1 MEASTVKFLH
11 TADWQLGKPFARIP
25 DADKRRRLQQAR
37 LDCLE
42 RLAAIARGADAQ
54 LILVA
59 GDLFDSSSPTRALV
73 SATFQ
78 AIGAMRL
85 PVIAIPGNHDFGG
98 PGGPWE
104 QAFVQQEMAALAPN
118 FRILTEEQPLVLDEA
133 VILPAPLHQRHVAHD
148 PTAWI
153 RHACDALPD
162 DRPRIVLAHGSVHGF
177 GSADEEEGATTYNR
191 LDLSRLPDDQIDYIA
206 LGDWHGLKSI
216 DSKTWYSGTPEID
229 GFPKGEGHRPGHA
242 LLVEIARGVA
252 PQVEA
257 VATGAIRWERIGFRF
272 DTESEFS
279 LVQLERLFDDRL
291 GSGAEGALLHLG
303 LSGQLT
309 LGERLALDQ
318 RLATWEARLIWLRI
332 DDQVREAPSGDEI
345 ERLTQRA
352 EDPLTARVARRLLA
366 ETASADAEVA
376 AIARLALRELYQA
389 ANA

>member
-1 MEASTVKFLH
+1 MEQTVVKFLH

-25 DADKRRRLQQAR
+25 DADKRHRLQQAR

-42 RLAAIARGADAQ
+42 RLAAIARRADARF
-54 LILVA
+54 ILVA
-59 GDLFDSSSPTRALV
+59 GDLFDSPSPARSLV

-85 PVIAIPGNHDFGG
+85 PVVAIPGNHDFGG

-118 FRILTEEQPLVLDEA
+118 FSILTEERPLVLDEA

-153 RHACDALPD
+153 RQTCDALPD

-216 DSKTWYSGTPEID
+216 DPKTWYSGTPEID

-242 LLVEIARGVA
+242 LLVEVARGVA
-252 PQVEA
+252 PQVEV
-257 VATGAIRWERIGFRF
+257 VATGSIRWERIGFRF
-272 DTESEFS
+272 DAESS
-279 LVQLERLFDDRL
+279 LAQLERLFDDRL
-291 GSGAEGALLHLG
+291 GSGAEGALLHLD
-303 LSGQLT
+303 LSGRLT
-309 LGERLALDQ
+309 LSERLALDQ
-318 RLATWEARLIWLRI
+318 RLETWEARLIWLRV

-366 ETASADAEVA
+366 ETESLDAEVA